1 MGSYFGISARDGR
14 LAAMAGARLRSTE
27 FARLRSTEFAEISAV
42 CTHPYLGCSHS

>member
-14 LAAMAGARLRSTE
+14 LAAMAGARLG
-27 FARLRSTEFAEISAV
+27 STEFAEISAV